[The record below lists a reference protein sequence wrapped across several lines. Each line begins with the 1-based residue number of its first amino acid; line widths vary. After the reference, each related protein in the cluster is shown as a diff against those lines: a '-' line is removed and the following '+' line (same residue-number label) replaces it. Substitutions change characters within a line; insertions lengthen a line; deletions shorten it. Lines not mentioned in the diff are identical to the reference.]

1 MLRRQVAL
9 AALVVGGL
17 IPLGH
22 MDTNFSVNLLVTTGV
37 RGRYCS
43 KACLGLGP
51 EGYNKVERHKR
62 MITTHLPAS
71 FPRTPQR
78 VPCGQVRDAVQQE
91 HAAVE
96 PVLMLRRCGGGYY
109 PSTTLVLP

>member
-43 KACLGLGP
+43 KACLWDWDL
-51 EGYNKVERHKR
+51 KD
-62 MITTHLPAS
+62 TTKSRGTNA
-71 FPRTPQR
+71 
-78 VPCGQVRDAVQQE
+78 
-91 HAAVE
+91 
-96 PVLMLRRCGGGYY
+96 
-109 PSTTLVLP
+109 